1 MLCVLASMLAGIL
14 EGSAA
19 LKPNFAHTVLRAV
32 CRRAM
37 TKMEGLN
44 DFNSERC
51 LRPSSRRTQILYPA
65 MPIKWTFTAG
75 RRALHVKAH
84 HLFHPPHPTPLPSL
98 SWTLQDGRWVK
109 ETRMSSSLR
118 NTDEP
123 STWFRCLSTLGC
135 AVAQLSGQTAT
146 DSCCQLE
153 LLEPHSLR
161 HLPQRSSLLHL

>member
-84 HLFHPPHPTPLPSL
+84 PICSIPHTPPHCRLSAGLCRTAAGLNQMKNQKSTVANPSPAL
-98 SWTLQDGRWVK
+98 GSDALQFWVVPSPSCQGRLLRIHVASW
-109 ETRMSSSLR
+109 
-118 NTDEP
+118 
-123 STWFRCLSTLGC
+123 
-135 AVAQLSGQTAT
+135 
-146 DSCCQLE
+146 SCWS
-153 LLEPHSLR
+153 HIV
-161 HLPQRSSLLHL
+161 

>member
-1 MLCVLASMLAGIL
+1 MRLSFMLAGIL

-51 LRPSSRRTQILYPA
+51 LRPSSRRSQTESYA
-65 MPIKWTFTAG
+65 MLMKLTYTAR

-84 HLFHPPHPTPLPSL
+84 PICSIPHTPPHCRLSAGLCRTAAGSRKQGCHQVCATQMSPALGSDAFQLWVVPSPSCQGRL
-98 SWTLQDGRWVK
+98 LRIHVASW
-109 ETRMSSSLR
+109 
-118 NTDEP
+118 
-123 STWFRCLSTLGC
+123 
-135 AVAQLSGQTAT
+135 
-146 DSCCQLE
+146 SCWS
-153 LLEPHSLR
+153 HIV
-161 HLPQRSSLLHL
+161 